1 MTQVRGAAA
10 LAAAAVIGLAGCGG
24 DRSGGGDRPGGDART
39 AAAAPPVS
47 FPLAEP
53 VTLTAGVPESLLPS
67 SARPAWE
74 ALRRLTNVTVR
85 PVVIEGATAAARR
98 GRLAELAAAGEL
110 PDLLAEGVAPLDSI
124 RQREWLVNLLER
136 PEITPHLHRRLAE
149 HERFRQSTYG
159 RLLAPGELYALG
171 VFDADASPYLGA
183 IAYRQD
189 LFEARGLQ
197 AGTWDELLES
207 LRALHA
213 DFPKS
218 APFAATYRALLFRAP
233 SWFRS
238 GLDERLAAYHHPE
251 RREWRFGPFEREFED
266 YLRYFHRLAAE
277 RLLAAG
283 ALDARTAL
291 SGPDLLRL
299 LGAERAF
306 VVPWAGRT
314 GPELAGSR
322 GSGALTEDGDWD
334 GAGVWI
340 GPMRLP
346 RTRGRRGWIA
356 PSAWNGIAPGW
367 AVTTA
372 SAHAETAVA
381 FLDLLLADPVAQ
393 AAALPAGGGDAGR
406 LDFALWVT
414 GRETAADTPAVR
426 YFERHDAATYL
437 DDDAVILEP
446 RPAIDTRSRA
456 FVDALAGPLVEHAV
470 VESAKFI
477 AGVRPLTQ
485 IEAFRQELRDR
496 GAERLLDWLTLGR
509 AR

>member
-1 MTQVRGAAA
+1 MRGAAA

-24 DRSGGGDRPGGDART
+24 DRPGDDRPGGDTRT
-39 AAAAPPVS
+39 AAAPPVS

-53 VTLTAGVPESLLPS
+53 VTLTAGVPESLLPA
-67 SARPAWE
+67 SARPSWE

-85 PVVIEGATAAARR
+85 PVVVEGATAAARR

-136 PEITPHLHRRLAE
+136 PELTPHLHRRLAE
-149 HERFRQSTYG
+149 HERFRQSTHG

-171 VFDADASPYLGA
+171 VFDEGASPYLGA

-197 AGTWDELLES
+197 AGTWDELLAS

-213 DFPKS
+213 DFPQS
-218 APFAATYRALLFRAP
+218 TPFAAAYRALMFRAP

-266 YLRYFHRLAAE
+266 YLRFFHRLEAE

-283 ALDARTAL
+283 ALDPRTAL

-306 VVPWAGRT
+306 VMPWAGRT

-322 GSGALTEDGDWD
+322 GYGALTEEGDWD
-334 GAGVWI
+334 GAGGWM

-367 AVTTA
+367 AVTAA

-381 FLDLLLADPVAQ
+381 FLDLLLADRVARQ
-393 AAALPAGGGDAGR
+393 VAALPAGGGGAGR
-406 LDFALWVT
+406 LDFALWVA
-414 GRETAADTPAVR
+414 GRDTAADTPAAR
-426 YFERHDAATYL
+426 YFERRDAATYL

-446 RPAIDTRSRA
+446 WPAIDPRSRA
-456 FVDALAGPLVEHAV
+456 FVDALAGPLVEHVV

-477 AGVRPLTQ
+477 TGVRPLTQ

-496 GAERLLDWLTLGR
+496 GAERLMNWLTLGR